1 MLVGTRRTEIVRRAF
16 GLFEAG
22 EIEAL
27 VALYHP
33 RVEIRVTGALR
44 PPADTHVGIESARA
58 YLQAVVDDGRNCRV
72 DDLELMELGD
82 SVIAHG
88 WMAAP
93 ANLSMRWQ
101 FEFDDGLIA
110 RVVPLA
116 GDWAVLG
123 GRGFTLGQVAGR
135 PAGGRVEL
143 RLSDGRSLL
152 APIAAGLEPWA
163 AVHEPVLAYF
173 DGGRLAGWYLPDHQ
187 QGMDL
192 R

>member
-1 MLVGTRRTEIVRRAF
+1 M
-16 GLFEAG
+16 
-22 EIEAL
+22 
-27 VALYHP
+27 ALYHP
-33 RVEIRVTGALR
+33 RVELRVTGTLR
-44 PPADTHVGIESARA
+44 PRAQTHVGIDSARA

-72 DDLELMELGD
+72 DDLELLELGD
-82 SVIAHG
+82 SVIARG

-93 ANLSMRWQ
+93 ANATMRWQ
-101 FEFDDGLIA
+101 FEFDDDLIA

-123 GRGFTLGQVAGR
+123 GRGFTIGQVAGR
-135 PAGGRVEL
+135 AARGHVEL
-143 RLSDGRSLL
+143 SLSDGRSLL
-152 APIAAGLEPWA
+152 VPITAGLEPLA